1 MAVSKNSVL
10 TSSPILNNNLAS
22 GFSLILIG
30 PILERWRQEDFREFE
45 SSWGYRDPVSKQ
57 KNLGS
62 GESQL
67 YSGNPFT
74 ASENSWQCVA
84 RIVTM

>member
-62 GESQL
+62 GEVNYTQETHSQHL
-67 YSGNPFT
+67 KTHGNVWP
-74 ASENSWQCVA
+74 E
-84 RIVTM
+84 